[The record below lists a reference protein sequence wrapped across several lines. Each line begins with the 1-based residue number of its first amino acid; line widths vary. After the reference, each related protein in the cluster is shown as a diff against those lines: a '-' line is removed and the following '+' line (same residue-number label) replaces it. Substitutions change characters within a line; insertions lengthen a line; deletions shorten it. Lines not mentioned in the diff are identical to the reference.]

1 MHSENAGD
9 RPPMMRLHRSGS
21 PLERD
26 DDILMYNDGTIKIS
40 LGGQERPG
48 VFVFH
53 GQQAFVHVL
62 LDYFFNSLKFFALK
76 NTYEQEEQIPEHTTV
91 AVPDRVWDRSSLDSV
106 YMIRADMFNHH
117 NEIAFSY
124 SHCPDNLWRLRM
136 AIDKLFYSAKHVR
149 QSGGP
154 LVELIRDLIA

>member
-1 MHSENAGD
+1 M
-9 RPPMMRLHRSGS
+9 
-21 PLERD
+21 
-26 DDILMYNDGTIKIS
+26 
-40 LGGQERPG
+40 
-48 VFVFH
+48 
-53 GQQAFVHVL
+53 L
-62 LDYFFNSLKFFALK
+62 LDYFFNSLRFFALK
-76 NTYEQEEQIPEHTTV
+76 NTYEQEEQIPEHTTI
-91 AVPDRVWDRSSLDSV
+91 AMPDRVWDRSSLDSA